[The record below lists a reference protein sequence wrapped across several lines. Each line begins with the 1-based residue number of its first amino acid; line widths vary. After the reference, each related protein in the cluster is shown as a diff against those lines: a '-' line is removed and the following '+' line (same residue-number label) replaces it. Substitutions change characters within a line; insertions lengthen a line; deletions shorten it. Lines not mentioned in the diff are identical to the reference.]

1 MTTKYLIINE
11 TAFNGDT
18 SSEVVSLWSTYNKA
32 LTALDDIAREYDEI
46 LDEDDSSFTIR
57 EGGSSNE
64 YYVEAMEEDVA

>member
-11 TAFNGDT
+11 TTFNDST

-32 LTALDDIAREYDEI
+32 LTALEDIARDYDEI

-57 EGGSSNE
+57 EGGSTNE
-64 YYVEAMEEDVA
+64 FYVNPMEEDEA